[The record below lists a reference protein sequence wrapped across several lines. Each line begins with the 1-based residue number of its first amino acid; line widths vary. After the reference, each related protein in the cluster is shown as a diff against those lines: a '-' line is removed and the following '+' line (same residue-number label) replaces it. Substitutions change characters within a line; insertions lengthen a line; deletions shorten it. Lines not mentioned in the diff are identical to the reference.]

1 MGRTQNETKIAGYI
15 RAAQQCMKQK
25 NKKGALSKLKL
36 KKQYEK
42 RNDTLEAQIFNL
54 ETQVMT
60 LDDMLMNLR
69 TIEATKKGAAAM
81 KNVMGDPDAMLEAAE
96 EAQEN
101 IQEAMAL
108 KDELAAIMG
117 APLVEFSEDD
127 DELLAALE
135 EEMMDESLGIQSQ
148 ADRRQVLKADEK
160 HDEPEPEEDDDDDE
174 FVAEM
179 KKLEIQLNQQPRV
192 RREVQVVTSFQ
203 ESRGAPE
210 LVRVS
215 SDQWLGLLI
224 DRFSV
229 GTPLRA

>member
-1 MGRTQNETKIAGYI
+1 MRKIA
-15 RAAQQCMKQK
+15 C
-25 NKKGALSKLKL
+25 
-36 KKQYEK
+36 
-42 RNDTLEAQIFNL
+42 
-54 ETQVMT
+54 
-60 LDDMLMNLR
+60 
-69 TIEATKKGAAAM
+69 AM
-81 KNVMGDPDAMLEAAE
+81 Y
-96 EAQEN
+96 
-101 IQEAMAL
+101 
-108 KDELAAIMG
+108 
-117 APLVEFSEDD
+117 
-127 DELLAALE
+127 
-135 EEMMDESLGIQSQ
+135 Q